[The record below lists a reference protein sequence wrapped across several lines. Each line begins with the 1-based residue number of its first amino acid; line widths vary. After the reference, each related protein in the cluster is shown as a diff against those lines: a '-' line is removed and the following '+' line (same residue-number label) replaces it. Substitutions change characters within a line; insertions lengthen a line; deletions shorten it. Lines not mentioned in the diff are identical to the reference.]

1 MGSSKKTST
10 ALIGFLTWLMV
21 GMGEGA
27 VNAQIPD
34 LAPTLPTPDASE
46 KPTPSAEPTTP
57 ADEKPALK
65 DPKPASP
72 TDATT
77 DESTDPAPEDS
88 DSEPKTDP
96 DSQDDTPSDTS
107 DSDAK
112 PEPTKPAK
120 EPNPSNPEEFPKN
133 PLELEEKDPLIPTY
147 DRPLSPLELRQLRTD
162 LDALNAEATA
172 LHAAGRKE
180 EAYPIWFRELR
191 LRRYFGLI
199 AEIEALG
206 RVGNVVWGDNR
217 IDEIRWITERL
228 DAILLQALPPEPE
241 DKPASTQKPASGA
254 KLPAAQLNQ
263 PISKGSDDDEA
274 PASAAQATPDD
285 EPAADSEDETVA
297 VEPEPTEDDAPTP
310 TAQVTSEDEEPAP
323 PIAVPKPGDKKPPAI
338 APKDRIPVLEA
349 LGAAY
354 QQIRF
359 PQRAVQAYEEILTD
373 ARARKDVQKIDQTNQ
388 TLAQLYLSWFNYDKA
403 SEVYQE
409 LLASAKARQDVTSEV
424 SYLTS
429 LIYIHEQAQQPEQAI
444 AYQIQLAERYQAL
457 QQVEPLPLLRIRMGD
472 NYQLIERPDLAEQN
486 YQLAYKLAQP
496 IVQLGTASEALQK
509 LGALYRKN
517 DRLDAALRVYTFL
530 LAVEQEAYNAYG
542 TMNAY
547 DQIGQIYA
555 IRQENSRAI
564 AAFQQGLQVARQLK
578 YREDYFLAQIEQ
590 VGRPPKK
597 ETQIP
602 TNKPSGQQP
611 TQTKPATP
619 NGAKPDKQTQ
629 TGSDAQDSPSTDAQ
643 EPSGR
648 SPQASPDEEQAPA
661 IENQPTQ
668 K

>member
-1 MGSSKKTST
+1 MGISKKAST
-10 ALIGFLTWLMV
+10 ALVGFLTSLIL
-21 GMGEGA
+21 GLGELA
-27 VNAQIPD
+27 VKAQIPD
-34 LAPTLPTPDASE
+34 LAPTLPTQAAPE
-46 KPTPSAEPTTP
+46 EPMPSDEAPTP
-57 ADEKPALK
+57 ADKKPALE
-65 DPKPASP
+65 DQQPASP

-77 DESTDPAPEDS
+77 DEPTTD
-88 DSEPKTDP
+88 TDP
-96 DSQDDTPSDTS
+96 DAAAPSDSS
-107 DSDAK
+107 DSDEK
-112 PEPTKPAK
+112 PESPKPAK
-120 EPNPSNPEEFPKN
+120 EPNPTNPEEFPKN
-133 PLELEEKDPLIPTY
+133 PLELDEKDPLIPTY
-147 DRPLSPLELRQLRTD
+147 DRPLSPLELRQLRTE

-228 DAILLQALPPEPE
+228 DAILLQAVPPETE
-241 DKPASTQKPASGA
+241 EKPAATQKPASGA

-263 PISKGSDDDEA
+263 PVPKASSQA
-274 PASAAQATPDD
+274 PASAAQATPED
-285 EPAADSEDETVA
+285 EAATSEDETVA
-297 VEPEPTEDDAPTP
+297 VEPKPTEDDDAPTS
-310 TAQVTSEDEEPAP
+310 TAQATSEDEEPAP
-323 PIAVPKPGDKKPPAI
+323 PIAVPKLGDKQPLAI
-338 APKDRIPVLEA
+338 APKDRIAVLEA

-359 PQRAVQAYEEILTD
+359 PQRAVQAYEEVLTD
-373 ARARKDVQKIDQTNQ
+373 ARARKDGQKIEQTNQ

-403 SEVYQE
+403 SVVYQE
-409 LLASAKARQDVTSEV
+409 LLASAQARQDVTSEV

-542 TMNAY
+542 AMNAY

-555 IRQENSRAI
+555 MRQENSRAI

-602 TNKPSGQQP
+602 TNAPSGQQP

-619 NGAKPDKQTQ
+619 NGAKPDTQTP
-629 TGSDAQDSPSTDAQ
+629 TGSDAQNSPSTDAQ

-648 SPQASPDEEQAPA
+648 SPQASPDDEQAPA
-661 IENQPTQ
+661 VETQPTQ

>member
-1 MGSSKKTST
+1 MGISRKAST
-10 ALIGFLTWLMV
+10 ALVGFLTLLVV
-21 GMGEGA
+21 GMEEL
-27 VNAQIPD
+27 VVKAQIPD
-34 LAPTLPTPDASE
+34 LAPTLPTPTAPVT
-46 KPTPSAEPTTP
+46 KPTPSDQPVIE
-57 ADEKPALK
+57 DEQAAPEGE
-65 DPKPASP
+65 
-72 TDATT
+72 ATT
-77 DESTDPAPEDS
+77 DEP
-88 DSEPKTDP
+88 
-96 DSQDDTPSDTS
+96 PSDLAPDAVEPTNSS
-107 DSDAK
+107 DSDEK

-120 EPNPSNPEEFPKN
+120 EPNPTNPEEFPKN

-147 DRPLSPLELRQLRTD
+147 DRPLSPLELRKLRAE
-162 LDALNAEATA
+162 LDALNAQATA
-172 LHAAGRKE
+172 LHTAGRKE

-228 DAILLQALPPEPE
+228 DAILLQAIPPETE
-241 DKPASTQKPASGA
+241 DKPAATQKPTANA
-254 KLPAAQLNQ
+254 KRPATELDQ
-263 PISKGSDDDEA
+263 
-274 PASAAQATPDD
+274 PASQVRSEDEVLADAAQATPD
-285 EPAADSEDETVA
+285 EAADSEDETVA
-297 VEPEPTEDDAPTP
+297 GESEPTEDDAPT
-310 TAQVTSEDEEPAP
+310 TAQATSEDEETAP
-323 PIAVPKPGDKKPPAI
+323 PIAAPKPGDKKPPAI
-338 APKDRIPVLEA
+338 SPKDRISVLEA

-373 ARARKDVQKIDQTNQ
+373 ARARNDGQKIEQTNQ

-409 LLASAKARQDVTSEV
+409 LLTSAKARRDVTSEV

-444 AYQIQLAERYQAL
+444 VYQTQLAERYQAL

-496 IVQLGTASEALQK
+496 LVQLGTASEALQK

-530 LAVEQEAYNAYG
+530 LAVEQESYNAYG

-555 IRQENSRAI
+555 LRQENSRAI

-590 VGRPPKK
+590 VGRPPQK

-602 TNKPSGQQP
+602 TNEPSEQKP

-619 NGAKPDKQTQ
+619 NGAKPSTPIP
-629 TGSDAQDSPSTDAQ
+629 TGDDAQDSPITEEQ
-643 EPSGR
+643 EATEQE
-648 SPQASPDEEQAPA
+648 PQASPDDEQVPA
-661 IENQPTQ
+661 VENQPNQ